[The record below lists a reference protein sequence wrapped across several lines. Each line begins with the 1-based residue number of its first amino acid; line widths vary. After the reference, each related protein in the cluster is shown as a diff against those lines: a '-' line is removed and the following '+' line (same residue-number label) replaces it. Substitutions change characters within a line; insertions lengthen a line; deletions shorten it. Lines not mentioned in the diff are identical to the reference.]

1 MAEKRK
7 NNVFFLFVLF
17 FFKLISGR
25 NLEEDFKLT
34 ILHVNDI
41 HAHIEKTSEDLTR

>member
-1 MAEKRK
+1 MGEK
-7 NNVFFLFVLF
+7 NIFFIFFILF
-17 FFKLISGR
+17 FIKLISGR
-25 NLEEDFKLT
+25 SLEDDFKLT

>member
-1 MAEKRK
+1 MADKK
-7 NNVFFLFVLF
+7 KSVILFTFCFV
-17 FFKLISGR
+17 KLISGR
-25 NLEEDFKLT
+25 SFEDDFKLT